1 MVRHTLIL
9 LFTTSAT
16 QVAGVAYA
24 QPGERRIS
32 HVAALSVAALANVRF
47 TCHYIFILY
56 HVNLTLNRL
65 MGFLNCL

>member
-32 HVAALSVAALANVRF
+32 HVAALSIAALANVLFNLHYLF
-47 TCHYIFILY
+47 TLIIYPNEDIL
-56 HVNLTLNRL
+56 
-65 MGFLNCL
+65 